1 LKKGNVCT
9 GGLLRGGYN
18 GVFYHAMEA
27 PVENVVRML
36 LGVEGL

>member
-1 LKKGNVCT
+1 MHSRCKRGVRV

-27 PVENVVRML
+27 PVENVVRMQP
-36 LGVEGL
+36 